1 MKKTE
6 SALKK
11 IANLELKAY
20 NQGKKNFRSGTS
32 EALAESRATICKE
45 CPHNEIEP
53 IEELAV
59 ADPIA
64 SISNRCCGVCGCTL
78 SYLLRQ
84 TVKDCAINKW
94 GNG

>member
-20 NQGKKNFRSGTS
+20 SQGKKNFKSGTL
-32 EALAESRATICKE
+32 EGVAESRAKTCDT

-59 ADPIA
+59 SDHIE
-64 SISNRCCGVCGCTL
+64 SISDRCCGVCGCTL

-84 TVKDCAINKW
+84 TVKGCPIDKW
-94 GNG
+94 